1 MESARHRI
9 KLDSR
14 SENPTKEAK
23 KMTDRPPTTSR
34 RAFARTLAAVAAAP
48 ALLPASALGQAATP
62 AAAPPPAPAPVPTP
76 EAPSSVAEALTE
88 VVRIRWGKHLN
99 GDQLGDIA
107 KSIDGRLRAAEAMKK
122 MPLRNGDEP
131 DVVFSAAPEG
141 SPS

>member
-1 MESARHRI
+1 MN
-9 KLDSR
+9 DR
-14 SENPTKEAK
+14 SQ
-23 KMTDRPPTTSR
+23 TTSR

-62 AAAPPPAPAPVPTP
+62 AAAPPPVPTPVPTP

-107 KSIDGRLRAAEAMKK
+107 KALDGRLKGAEAMKK
-122 MPLRNGDEP
+122 VALTNADEP
-131 DVVFSAAPEG
+131 DVVFSADIEG
-141 SPS
+141 GR